1 MMVLAYPLQTPN
13 ASNRPTDLHE
23 PRSAVRPIG
32 SYPAGTIQ
40 AMSVPQVPDDGVK
53 HLTTGNW
60 LEPDPICLKF
70 VEVDLATGAR
80 RPRPAMSL
88 AA

>member
-1 MMVLAYPLQTPN
+1 
-13 ASNRPTDLHE
+13 
-23 PRSAVRPIG
+23 
-32 SYPAGTIQ
+32 
-40 AMSVPQVPDDGVK
+40 MSVPQVPDDGVK